1 MNIMQIPLS
10 LLDITIWLAIA
21 GIVLIITSEIISPYY
36 GKTSILI
43 KKQRLRNIALI
54 LGLAFILTVILQFYV

>member
-1 MNIMQIPLS
+1 MQIPLS

-21 GIVLIITSEIISPYY
+21 GIILIITSEIISPYY

-43 KKQRLRNIALI
+43 KKQRLRNVALI
-54 LGLAFILTVILQFYV
+54 LGFAFILTVILQLYI